1 MMTVLGSFQGSGG
14 GGSTGTDFTNGGTM
28 KGSLTINGGLTLNS
42 GMTVAN
48 GVSVVGSVSA
58 AAARFGELWINDVQV
73 DFDNLPCGGGNAAM
87 PPREPQPIGDA
98 EHIQDGYRYII
109 TNDDTCAGW
118 CGYVFTTP
126 VCAYA
131 QAEIWIDNS
140 DGPVYIAYPSD
151 WLWRNDCTC
160 NPRLYDSACISNAG
174 VPQAVCG
181 NMQVIKIRHDGR
193 VVLANLAYQYP
204 LSLQPCSQC
213 SC

>member
-1 MMTVLGSFQGSGG
+1 MMTVLGSFQG
-14 GGSTGTDFTNGGTM
+14 NGG
-28 KGSLTINGGLTLNS
+28 
-42 GMTVAN
+42 
-48 GVSVVGSVSA
+48 
-58 AAARFGELWINDVQV
+58 
-73 DFDNLPCGGGNAAM
+73 GGGNAAM

-118 CGYVFTTP
+118 GVYHFSTP

-140 DGPVYIAYPSD
+140 NGPVYITYPSD
-151 WLWRNDCTC
+151 WLWPNDSTC
-160 NPRLYDSACISNAG
+160 NPRLYDSPCTSNAA
-174 VPQAVCG
+174 VPQAECG

-204 LSLQPCSQC
+204 MSLQPCFQC